1 MSWALTV
8 VATLAALVLGRR
20 LVRARELT
28 ARASHELRGPLTAA
42 QLALEAMALPPERAG
57 ALEAQLVRARLAL
70 DDLVAA
76 PRGAQVPDRLEPVVV
91 ADFVAE
97 LVAAWRPVAAAS
109 GAELRADTGAGAGL
123 LLADRTRLAQAAGNL
138 LANALEHGRSPVELR
153 VRAADGVLRLEV
165 RDGGPGLPAP
175 VAALARRPRGGGR
188 GRGLAIATGIAE
200 RHGGRLVAAPSPRG
214 AALALELPL
223 LAGHA
228 VAVGESL

>member
-1 MSWALTV
+1 MSWAAAV
-8 VATLAALVLGRR
+8 VATLAALALGQR
-20 LVRARELT
+20 LLRARELT

-42 QLALEAMALPPERAG
+42 QLALDAMALPPERAG
-57 ALEAQLVRARLAL
+57 AVQAQLLRARLAL
-70 DDLVAA
+70 DDLLAA
-76 PRGAQVPDRLEPVVV
+76 PRGAQAPDRLAPVAV
-91 ADFVAE
+91 ADVVGE

-109 GAELRADTGAGAGL
+109 GRALRSDVPECRGL
-123 LLADRTRLAQAAGNL
+123 LLADRTRLAQAVGNL
-138 LANALEHGRSPVELR
+138 LANALEHGEGPVELR

-223 LAGHA
+223 LAGEA
-228 VAVGESL
+228 VAVGEAQ